1 MGLCE
6 IEMKIKDA
14 NGNEL
19 VLVDDRNKI
28 KHMLKL
34 IGCNSFKDDDIEKFV
49 IERIG
54 RPRNGYNHVI
64 KVKLASTKER
74 NDFIQN
80 AKILKTLNEPWKNIF
95 IQKDLHPV
103 YITENNHIR
112 KKYCQL
118 KEDPENVG
126 KEIEI
131 ENGMLTVN
139 QEAVDRNT
147 FFR

>member
-1 MGLCE
+1 MVVNL
-6 IEMKIKDA
+6 
-14 NGNEL
+14 
-19 VLVDDRNKI
+19 
-28 KHMLKL
+28 
-34 IGCNSFKDDDIEKFV
+34 KDDDIEKFV

-54 RPRNGYNHVI
+54 RPRNGYNRVI

-95 IQKDLHPV
+95 IKKDLHPV
-103 YITENNHIR
+103 YITENNRIR

-126 KEIEI
+126 KEIKI
-131 ENGMLTVN
+131 ENGVITFN

-147 FFR
+147 FFC